1 MNKALIY
8 CRVSTEEQ
16 ANEGLSLEVQKD
28 KGLEKAQALGY
39 EVTDSG
45 VYVDEGKTATNMN
58 RQGLI
63 DMLVATDDNDV
74 KAIIVLDTDRLA
86 RNEID
91 HFSIKHSLKKNNIS
105 LISVNQPIDDT
116 PEGLLL
122 DTVLSGV
129 NAFSS
134 RITGRKV
141 SSSMFKKI
149 KMGIWPGWAPPGY
162 SNVDIGTETNP
173 NKIVKIN
180 NDLGNIAKEA
190 FILYASETY
199 SVKKLCET
207 MYYKVTL

>member
-180 NDLGNIAKEA
+180 RSL
-190 FILYASETY
+190 
-199 SVKKLCET
+199 
-207 MYYKVTL
+207 